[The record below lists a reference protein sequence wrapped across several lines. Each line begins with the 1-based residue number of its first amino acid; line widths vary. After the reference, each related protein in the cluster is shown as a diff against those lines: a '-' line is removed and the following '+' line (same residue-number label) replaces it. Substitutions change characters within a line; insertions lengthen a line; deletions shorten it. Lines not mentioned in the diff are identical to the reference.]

1 MIQIFY
7 KEKPIIISDKKSDLK
22 NTLVIDLKLIKSVD
36 ILKILN
42 KKKVSSIGIESMK
55 PQKVITKFSKLFPE
69 NSSERS
75 EKYYSQAHK
84 ALSLQNNEQRLAYIQ
99 STLKRIKAL
108 LSKDQIDSIGPLIAD
123 IVEADGIVMT
133 SEMDIVSLAEEALDI
148 KIEIEE

>member
-1 MIQIFY
+1 MMNGKKTKIMGIFSSSSKKQINQPGEMSPLEAVTHLFAAIQIADQQASY
-7 KEKPIIISDKKSDLK
+7 EEKESWINAI
-22 NTLVIDLKLIKSVD
+22 
-36 ILKILN
+36 
-42 KKKVSSIGIESMK
+42 
-55 PQKVITKFSKLFPE
+55 SKLFPE

-99 STLKRIKAL
+99 STLERIKAL
-108 LSKDQIDSIGPLIAD
+108 LSEDQIDSIGPMIAD

-133 SEMDIVSLAEEALDI
+133 SEMDIVSLAEKTLDI

>member
-1 MIQIFY
+1 MNGKKTKTMGIFSSRKKEEINQPEEMSPLEAVTHLFAAIQIADQQASY
-7 KEKPIIISDKKSDLK
+7 EEKESWVNAI
-22 NTLVIDLKLIKSVD
+22 
-36 ILKILN
+36 
-42 KKKVSSIGIESMK
+42 
-55 PQKVITKFSKLFPE
+55 SKLFPE

-84 ALSLQNNEQRLAYIQ
+84 VLSLQNNEQRFTYIQ

>member
-1 MIQIFY
+1 MNGKKTKTMGIFSSRKKEEINQPEEMSPLEAVTHLFAAIQIADQQASY
-7 KEKPIIISDKKSDLK
+7 EEKESWVNAI
-22 NTLVIDLKLIKSVD
+22 
-36 ILKILN
+36 
-42 KKKVSSIGIESMK
+42 
-55 PQKVITKFSKLFPE
+55 SKLFPE

-84 ALSLQNNEQRLAYIQ
+84 VLSLQNNEQRFTYIQ

-108 LSKDQIDSIGPLIAD
+108 LSKDQIDSIGPMIAD

-133 SEMDIVSLAEEALDI
+133 SEMDIVSLAEKTLDI

>member
-1 MIQIFY
+1 MMNGKKTKIMGIFSSSSKKQINQPEEMSPLEAVTHLFAAIQIADQQASY
-7 KEKPIIISDKKSDLK
+7 EEKESWINAI
-22 NTLVIDLKLIKSVD
+22 
-36 ILKILN
+36 
-42 KKKVSSIGIESMK
+42 
-55 PQKVITKFSKLFPE
+55 SKLFPE

-99 STLKRIKAL
+99 STLERIKAL
-108 LSKDQIDSIGPLIAD
+108 LSEDQIDSIGPMIAD

-133 SEMDIVSLAEEALDI
+133 SEMDIVSLAEKTLDI

>member
-1 MIQIFY
+1 MMNGKKTKIMGIFSSSKKEEINQPVDMSPVEAVTHLFAAIQIADQQASY
-7 KEKPIIISDKKSDLK
+7 EEKESWTNAI
-22 NTLVIDLKLIKSVD
+22 
-36 ILKILN
+36 
-42 KKKVSSIGIESMK
+42 
-55 PQKVITKFSKLFPE
+55 SKLFPE

-99 STLKRIKAL
+99 STLERIKAL
-108 LSKDQIDSIGPLIAD
+108 LSEEQIDSIGPMIAD

-133 SEMDIVSLAEEALDI
+133 SEMDIVSLAEKALDI